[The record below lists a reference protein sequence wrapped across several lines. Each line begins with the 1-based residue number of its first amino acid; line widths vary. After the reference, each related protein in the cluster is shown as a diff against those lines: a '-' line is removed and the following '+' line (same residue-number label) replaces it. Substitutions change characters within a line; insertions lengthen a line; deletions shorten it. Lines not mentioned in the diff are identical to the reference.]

1 MISTAAFFRRAGVA
15 AMFGILLPGMA
26 AAASI
31 GYAFGST
38 IGAAY
43 NRNAGQFSSC
53 QYDIAHTATS
63 GGCSYTSVGSIDRN
77 SSTGAQWSGLT
88 NFYDVSLSS
97 SVDPNGDLHA
107 SAHAQYFNYP
117 VDPSNCFNL
126 PCSTSTFASATAF
139 SQDGLAFN
147 APGGSVPIL
156 VIFNI
161 AVDGIIS
168 NVSAGEAFASGTFSY
183 GGATTLINGTQNIQT
198 SAQTVNPGGTL
209 FYGFQLDVVANLSCV
224 SNLAAGAHLCAPNAT
239 ADFSNTAKLTSIV
252 IEDTNGQALT
262 GYTITSTSGANY
274 NSLVA
279 GNAPEPGSWILGM
292 TGVGLLAGRRSFRM
306 KFGRR
311 TRVG

>member
-1 MISTAAFFRRAGVA
+1 MISKAAFFRRAGVA
-15 AMFGILLPGMA
+15 AMFVILVPGMA

-31 GYAFGST
+31 GYAYGSAQ
-38 IGAAY
+38 GAAY
-43 NRNAGQFSSC
+43 NRNPGQLSSC
-53 QYDIAHTATS
+53 NYDLARVATS
-63 GGCSYTSVGSIDRN
+63 GSCGYTSSGSIDRN

-97 SVDPNGDLHA
+97 NVDPNGDLHA

-117 VDPSNCFNL
+117 VDPANCFNL
-126 PCSTSTFASATAF
+126 PCSTTANASATAF
-139 SQDGLAFN
+139 SQDGLTFN
-147 APGGSVPIL
+147 APAGSVPIL

-161 AVDGIIS
+161 AVDGILS
-168 NVSAGEAFASGTFSY
+168 SVSSGEAFASGTFSY

-209 FYGFQLDVVANLSCV
+209 FYAFQLDVVANLACV

-252 IEDTNGQALT
+252 IDDTNGQALT

-279 GNAPEPGSWILGM
+279 GSAPEPGSWILGV
-292 TGVGLLAGRRSFRM
+292 TGLGLLVGLRSFRL

-311 TRVG
+311 ARVG